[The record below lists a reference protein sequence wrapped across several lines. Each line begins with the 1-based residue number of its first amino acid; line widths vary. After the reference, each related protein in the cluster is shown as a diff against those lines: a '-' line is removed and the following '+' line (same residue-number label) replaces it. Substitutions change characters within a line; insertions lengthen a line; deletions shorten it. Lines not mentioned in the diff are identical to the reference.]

1 MKKERQAHAQ
11 LLFIMR
17 VSLLNLIL
25 AVTAISL
32 AQADE
37 LTAQILD
44 KRVTVDLENVTLRSA
59 LTRIER
65 VADVK
70 FLYHS
75 NLISARERIQL
86 TASDERLADILE
98 QILGPRHIRFEAE
111 GNQIILTKETM
122 GLLVK
127 SLRMSA
133 EEIQERLISGNITN
147 EENEPLPGVNVLVK
161 GTTQGTTSDFNGN
174 YSLQVPAE
182 DAVLVF

>member
-98 QILGPRHIRFEAE
+98 QIL
-111 GNQIILTKETM
+111 
-122 GLLVK
+122 
-127 SLRMSA
+127 
-133 EEIQERLISGNITN
+133 
-147 EENEPLPGVNVLVK
+147 
-161 GTTQGTTSDFNGN
+161 
-174 YSLQVPAE
+174 
-182 DAVLVF
+182 